1 MRYRIFFLAMLAL
14 SCAGAVAM
22 AQTQAGPD
30 STATKTPAPS
40 PPASA
45 PAPATQSPSPT
56 TPSTSGEIIDRIV
69 AVVEDEAIFESDVD
83 QAVRQYFFQKGQ
95 SSVTPAER
103 DEVFDDALQNLIN
116 DKLVIA
122 QAGRLGIDVPF
133 SDVEAQVKKAVDE
146 NTKQLGGEEAFS
158 RQLQQEGLTLDELK
172 KLYRTQIRNRML
184 VERVLQKDM
193 QKEHKDPTPEELR
206 KFYDENKQR
215 LPLRPEVAH
224 LKTIFIGF
232 DTSTGSTADAKKKID
247 ALRARIMG
255 GEKFEDV
262 AKAESDDPSGSLG
275 GDLGFVKP
283 EDLREPNFAKAA
295 STLAIGQL
303 SDPVLTVYGYHL
315 IEVTDKR
322 PESGEVR
329 LRHILVRAE
338 PTDKD
343 VEEVFATANK
353 VHADLVAGASF
364 DSLAARYNTDPAADK
379 TGDLGWLRVSEL
391 PEFFRD
397 VLSNLKPGDIS
408 QVTREST
415 GFRIVQLLAR
425 DAERPYEFS
434 EIQSELKQYY
444 SQQSFGS
451 SYEEY
456 VKELR
461 KKFSVE
467 MRN

>member
-1 MRYRIFFLAMLAL
+1 MKYRIFFLLMLAL

-262 AKAESDDPSGSLG
+262 AKAESDDPSSSLG

-343 VEEVFATANK
+343 VEEVFGTANK

-434 EIQSELKQYY
+434 EIQTELKQYY

>member
-1 MRYRIFFLAMLAL
+1 MLGL
-14 SCAGAVAM
+14 CCASAIAR
-22 AQTQAGPD
+22 AQDHARTD
-30 STATKTPAPS
+30 STATTTPAQ
-40 PPASA
+40 PPATSTEA
-45 PAPATQSPSPT
+45 PAMPPPST
-56 TPSTSGEIIDRIV
+56 TPPSVSGQIIDRIL

-83 QAVRQYFFQKGQ
+83 QAVRQYFFQQGKT
-95 SSVTPAER
+95 SVTPAER
-103 DEVFDDALQNLIN
+103 DEVFNQALENLIN

-133 SDVEAQVKKAVDE
+133 ADVEAQVKKAIDD
-146 NTKQLGGEEAFS
+146 NSKQLGGEEAFNQ
-158 RQLQQEGLTLDELK
+158 QLEAEGLTMDELK

-193 QKEHKDPTPEELR
+193 AKERKDPSTEDLR
-206 KFYDENKQR
+206 KFYDDNKDR
-215 LPLRPEVAH
+215 FPLRPEVAH

-232 DTSTGSTADAKKKID
+232 DTSSGSTGEAKKKID
-247 ALRARIMG
+247 ALRARIVA

-262 AKAESDDPSGSLG
+262 AKAESDDPSSAVG

-295 STLAIGQL
+295 TTLPVGEL
-303 SDPVLTVYGYHL
+303 SEPVLTVYGYHL
-315 IEVTDKR
+315 IEVTEKR
-322 PESGEVR
+322 PETGEVH
-329 LRHILVRAE
+329 LRHILVRSE

-343 VEEVFATANK
+343 VAEVFGTANK
-353 VHADLVAGASF
+353 IHADLVAGVPF

-379 TGDLGWLRVSEL
+379 HGDLGWLRVSEL

-397 VLSNLKPGDIS
+397 VLSNLKAGEIS

-415 GFRIVQLLAR
+415 GFRIVELVER
-425 DAERPYEFS
+425 DPERPYEYS
-434 EIQSELKQYY
+434 EIKDELKQYY
-444 SQQSFGS
+444 QQQSFGA
-451 SYEEY
+451 SYDQY
-456 VKELR
+456 VKDLR

>member
-1 MRYRIFFLAMLAL
+1 MKVRAFFLVMLVVVL
-14 SCAGAVAM
+14 
-22 AQTQAGPD
+22 
-30 STATKTPAPS
+30 TPLA
-40 PPASA
+40 ASA
-45 PAPATQSPSPT
+45 Q
-56 TPSTSGEIIDRIV
+56 EIIDRIV

-95 SSVTPAER
+95 TSVTPAER
-103 DEVFDDALQNLIN
+103 DDVFKDALDNLIN

-133 SDVEAQVKKAVDE
+133 ADVEAQVQKSIDE
-146 NTKQLGGEEAFS
+146 NTKQLGGDDAFNKQLEA
-158 RQLQQEGLTLDELK
+158 EGLTLDELK

-193 QKEHKDPTPEELR
+193 AKERKDPTPEELR
-206 KFYDENKQR
+206 KFYDDNKSR

-232 DTSTGSTADAKKKID
+232 DTSSGSTGEAKKKIE
-247 ALRARIMG
+247 ALRARIMA

-262 AKAESDDPSGSLG
+262 AKAESDDPSSALG

-295 STLAIGQL
+295 SSLAIGQL
-303 SDPVLTVYGYHL
+303 SEPVLTMYGYHL
-315 IEVTDKR
+315 IEVTDKH
-322 PESGEVR
+322 PDTGEVR

-338 PTDKD
+338 PSDKD
-343 VEEVFATANK
+343 IEEVFATANQI
-353 VHADLVAGASF
+353 HTDLVAGASF

-379 TGDLGWLRVSEL
+379 HGDLGWLKVSEL

-415 GFRIVQLLAR
+415 GFRIVQLVQR
-425 DAERPYEFS
+425 DAERPYEFT
-434 EIQSELKQYY
+434 EIENELKGYY
-444 SQQSFGS
+444 EQQRFGS

>member
-1 MRYRIFFLAMLAL
+1 M
-14 SCAGAVAM
+14 VAR
-22 AQTQAGPD
+22 AQDQAKTD
-30 STATKTPAPS
+30 STATTKPAPTPATPS
-40 PPASA
+40 
-45 PAPATQSPSPT
+45 PAPATPASPT
-56 TPSTSGEIIDRIV
+56 TTPSVSGEIIDRIV

>member
-1 MRYRIFFLAMLAL
+1 MRYRIFFLAMCVV
-14 SCAGAVAM
+14 SCASMVAR
-22 AQTQAGPD
+22 AQDQAKTD
-30 STATKTPAPS
+30 STATTKPAPTPATPS
-40 PPASA
+40 
-45 PAPATQSPSPT
+45 PAPATPASPT
-56 TPSTSGEIIDRIV
+56 TTPSVSGEIIDRIV

>member
-1 MRYRIFFLAMLAL
+1 MKYGIFF
-14 SCAGAVAM
+14 VAM
-22 AQTQAGPD
+22 FVVSGAGVIAFAQGEVKAD
-30 STATKTPAPS
+30 STATTTPAQPPVAAPTPS
-40 PPASA
+40 ATPA
-45 PAPATQSPSPT
+45 T
-56 TPSTSGEIIDRIV
+56 TPSSASGEIIDRIV

-133 SDVEAQVKKAVDE
+133 ADVETQVKKAVDE
-146 NTKQLGGEEAFS
+146 NTKQLGGEEAFN

-193 QKEHKDPTPEELR
+193 QKEHKEPTSEELR
-206 KFYDENKQR
+206 KFYDDNKAR

-232 DTSTGSTADAKKKID
+232 DTSTGSTAEAKKKID
-247 ALRARIMG
+247 GLRARIVG

-262 AKAESDDPSGSLG
+262 AKAESDDPSSALG

-283 EDLREPNFAKAA
+283 EDLREPNFARAA

-303 SDPVLTVYGYHL
+303 SEPVLTVYGYHL

-322 PESGEVR
+322 EDTGEVR
-329 LRHILVRAE
+329 LRHILIRAE

-379 TGDLGWLRVSEL
+379 HGDLGWLKVSEL

-397 VLSNLKPGDIS
+397 VLANLKPGDIS

-415 GFRIVQLLAR
+415 GFRIVELMAR

-444 SQQSFGS
+444 AQQSFGS
-451 SYEEY
+451 SYDEY
-456 VKELR
+456 VKDLR

>member
-1 MRYRIFFLAMLAL
+1 M
-14 SCAGAVAM
+14 
-22 AQTQAGPD
+22 
-30 STATKTPAPS
+30 
-40 PPASA
+40 
-45 PAPATQSPSPT
+45 
-56 TPSTSGEIIDRIV
+56 

-95 SSVTPAER
+95 TSVTPEER
-103 DEVFDDALQNLIN
+103 DQVFQEALDNLVN

-122 QAGRLGIDVPF
+122 QAGQLGIDVPF
-133 SDVEAQVKKAVDE
+133 ADVEAQVKKAIDE
-146 NTKQLGGEEAFS
+146 NTKQLGGEDAFN
-158 RQLQQEGLTLDELK
+158 RQLQAEGLSLDDLK

-193 QKEHKDPTPEELR
+193 AKDRKDPTPEELR
-206 KFYDENKQR
+206 KFYDDNKDR
-215 LPLRPEVAH
+215 FPLRPEVVH

-232 DTSTGSTADAKKKID
+232 DTSTGSTGAAKKKVE
-247 ALRARIMG
+247 ALRARILA

-262 AKAESDDPSGSLG
+262 AKAESDDPSSALG

-283 EDLREPNFAKAA
+283 EDLREPNFARAA
-295 STLAIGQL
+295 STLAVGQL
-303 SDPVLTVYGYHL
+303 SEPVLTVYGYHL

-322 PESGEVR
+322 PETGEVR

-343 VEEVFATANK
+343 VAEVFATANQI
-353 VHADLVAGASF
+353 HADLLAGASF

-379 TGDLGWLRVSEL
+379 KGDLGWLRVSEL

-397 VLSNLKPGDIS
+397 VLANLKPGEIS

-415 GFRIVQLLAR
+415 GFRIVKLVER
-425 DAERPYEFS
+425 DPERPYEYS
-434 EIQSELKQYY
+434 EIKDDLKQYY
-444 SQQSFGS
+444 QQQSFGD
-451 SYEEY
+451 SYAEY
-456 VKELR
+456 VKGLR
-461 KKFSVE
+461 KKFNVE

>member
-1 MRYRIFFLAMLAL
+1 M
-14 SCAGAVAM
+14 VAR
-22 AQTQAGPD
+22 AQDPAKTD
-30 STATKTPAPS
+30 STATTKPAPTPATPS
-40 PPASA
+40 
-45 PAPATQSPSPT
+45 PAPATPASPT
-56 TPSTSGEIIDRIV
+56 TTPSVSGEIIDRIV

-451 SYEEY
+451 SYDEY
-456 VKELR
+456 VKDLR

>member
-1 MRYRIFFLAMLAL
+1 M
-14 SCAGAVAM
+14 VAR
-22 AQTQAGPD
+22 AQDQAKTD

-45 PAPATQSPSPT
+45 PAPAAQSPSTT
-56 TPSTSGEIIDRIV
+56 TPSISGEIIDRIV

>member
-1 MRYRIFFLAMLAL
+1 
-14 SCAGAVAM
+14 
-22 AQTQAGPD
+22 
-30 STATKTPAPS
+30 
-40 PPASA
+40 
-45 PAPATQSPSPT
+45 
-56 TPSTSGEIIDRIV
+56 
-69 AVVEDEAIFESDVD
+69 
-83 QAVRQYFFQKGQ
+83 
-95 SSVTPAER
+95 
-103 DEVFDDALQNLIN
+103 
-116 DKLVIA
+116 
-122 QAGRLGIDVPF
+122 
-133 SDVEAQVKKAVDE
+133 VKKAIDE
-146 NTKQLGGEEAFS
+146 NTKQLGGEEAFE
-158 RQLQQEGLTLDELK
+158 RQLQAEGLSLEELK

-193 QKEHKDPTPEELR
+193 AKDHKDPTTEELHQ
-206 KFYDENKQR
+206 FYLDNKNR
-215 LPLRPEVAH
+215 FPLRPEVAH

-232 DTSTGSTADAKKKID
+232 DTSTGSTGEAKKKID
-247 ALRARIMG
+247 ALRARIVA

-262 AKAESDDPSGSLG
+262 AKAESDDPSSALG

-295 STLAIGQL
+295 TTLAVGAL
-303 SDPVLTVYGYHL
+303 SEPVLTVYGYHL
-315 IEVTDKR
+315 IEVMEKR
-322 PESGEVR
+322 PETGEVH

-353 VHADLVAGASF
+353 VHSDLMAGASF

-379 TGDLGWLRVSEL
+379 KGDLGWLRVSEL

-397 VLSNLKPGDIS
+397 VLANLKPGEIS

-415 GFRIVQLLAR
+415 GFRIVQLIER
-425 DAERPYEFS
+425 DAERPYEYT
-434 EIQSELKQYY
+434 EIKDELKQYY
-444 SQQSFGS
+444 QQQSFGD
-451 SYEEY
+451 SYETY

>member
-1 MRYRIFFLAMLAL
+1 MLAL

-40 PPASA
+40 PPVSA

-262 AKAESDDPSGSLG
+262 AKAESDDPSSSLG

-343 VEEVFATANK
+343 VEEVFGTANK

-434 EIQSELKQYY
+434 EIQTELKQYY

>member
-1 MRYRIFFLAMLAL
+1 MLFVV
-14 SCAGAVAM
+14 CASGVAH
-22 AQTQAGPD
+22 AQ
-30 STATKTPAPS
+30 
-40 PPASA
+40 
-45 PAPATQSPSPT
+45 
-56 TPSTSGEIIDRIV
+56 GEIIDRIV

-95 SSVTPAER
+95 TSVTPTER
-103 DEVFDDALQNLIN
+103 DEVFKDALDNLIN

-133 SDVEAQVKKAVDE
+133 SDVEAQVQKAIDD
-146 NTKQLGGEEAFS
+146 NTKQLGGDDAFK
-158 RQLQQEGLTLDELK
+158 RQLAAEGLTLEELK

-193 QKEHKDPTPEELR
+193 QKDHHDPTPEELR
-206 KFYDENKQR
+206 TFYDENR
-215 LPLRPEVAH
+215 TRFPLRPEVAH

-232 DTSTGSTADAKKKID
+232 DTSTGSTGEAKKKIE
-247 ALRARIMG
+247 ALRARILA

-262 AKAESDDPSGSLG
+262 AKAESDDPSAALG

-295 STLAIGQL
+295 SSLVIGQL
-303 SDPVLTVYGYHL
+303 SEPVLTVYGYHL
-315 IEVTDKR
+315 IEVTDKH
-322 PESGEVR
+322 PDTGEVR

-338 PTDKD
+338 PSDKD
-343 VEEVFATANK
+343 VAEVFGTANQI
-353 VHADLVAGASF
+353 HADLVAGASF

-379 TGDLGWLRVSEL
+379 HGDLGWLRVSEL

-397 VLSNLKPGDIS
+397 VLGNLKPGDIS
-408 QVTREST
+408 TVLREST
-415 GFRIVQLLAR
+415 GFRIVQLLER

-434 EIQSELKQYY
+434 EIQGELKQYY
-444 SQQSFGS
+444 DQQRFGS
-451 SYEEY
+451 SYDDY

-467 MRN
+467 IRG